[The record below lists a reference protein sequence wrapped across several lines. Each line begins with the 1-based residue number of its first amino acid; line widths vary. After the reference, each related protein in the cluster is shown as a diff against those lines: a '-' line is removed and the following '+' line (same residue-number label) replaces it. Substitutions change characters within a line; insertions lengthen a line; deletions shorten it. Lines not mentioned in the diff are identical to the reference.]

1 MRIARSARARV
12 SRRPRGVMRS
22 PANSSSNGVFA
33 HEYAVRIAR
42 VRAERL
48 AVAESA
54 PQVET
59 DSLVLKVSRF
69 EKKSTTTVFLP
80 TFLEKGEQSLTPS
93 SAARRWV
100 HVHALDSEPCSCRSS
115 RRRKPTRERS
125 TLAIVRR
132 SGGRYRGA
140 CAAGRMASPTAGA
153 SGLHRRMSL
162 RGAALVKSAPA
173 ITEPCRSRRARN
185 ALSSGAPRT
194 AERQCVPRPAGPH

>member
-115 RRRKPTRERS
+115 RRRKPTRNVALSRLSYEQGD
-125 TLAIVRR
+125 A
-132 SGGRYRGA
+132 
-140 CAAGRMASPTAGA
+140 TAGLA
-153 SGLHRRMSL
+153 Q
-162 RGAALVKSAPA
+162 PA
-173 ITEPCRSRRARN
+173 GWP
-185 ALSSGAPRT
+185 APRP
-194 AERQCVPRPAGPH
+194 VPQVCTGA